1 MFLKIPLLATCST
14 VMASSGPSWP
24 HLGPALAPLGAHLG
38 ALLGHIGVTL
48 GTPGPPGGHIG
59 AVLAHLGAALGLS
72 CGPLASP
79 WNFLGQLS
87 PTLDQLGAPG
97 RSPNPFWKPSLAH
110 SGPIFGPS
118 WGHLGTLL
126 GPTLARMDNRGALL
140 RYLNSTFYLSFSLLT
155 LHSHLASLAYLSV

>member
-1 MFLKIPLLATCST
+1 MFLKNPLFAICST

-87 PTLDQLGAPG
+87 PTSGQLGAPG
-97 RSPNPFWKPSLAH
+97 RSPNPFGNLPW
-110 SGPIFGPS
+110 PIRGLFLGRLGAILEPS
-118 WGHLGTLL
+118 WGQPWLDWIIAA
-126 GPTLARMDNRGALL
+126 PSRDM
-140 RYLNSTFYLSFSLLT
+140 NSTIYLSFSFLT
-155 LHSHLASLAYLSV
+155 